1 MGIGGDIAPEQ
12 KRDSVRRT
20 TVSENAH
27 CIGDSLLVLRKEDH
41 RHRVVAFFGKDMPV
55 LLRFL
60 PEETM
65 RHLEQNACT
74 IAGVPLKADA
84 TTMLEVNKHRKGIVE
99 HLMRFQTVKLS

>member
-1 MGIGGDIAPEQ
+1 
-12 KRDSVRRT
+12 
-20 TVSENAH
+20 
-27 CIGDSLLVLRKEDH
+27 
-41 RHRVVAFFGKDMPV
+41 MPV

-84 TTMLEVNKHRKGIVE
+84 TTMLEVNKHREGIV
-99 HLMRFQTVKLS
+99 